1 MCYENTVYVDIFCTL
16 HNFFT
21 FRILETHPLYH
32 GVTNSKFQSIS
43 KIMVFRCLVCIP
55 ALSTQGYYILTPGP
69 HRPHRSY
76 RTVDS
81 SLRLWCRCRVMTF
94 RDWYVYGSDVSGW
107 CCAEFWRVKFVACTD
122 MMCRDDA
129 VSISDF
135 LSFLGV
141 RFSCIE
147 LMPYT
152 VWTWWIWCVYGL
164 NLSGR
169 CCVELAV
176 YDRMCRVKTV

>member
-1 MCYENTVYVDIFCTL
+1 MLRYFLCVLIIGFEC
-16 HNFFT
+16 
-21 FRILETHPLYH
+21 
-32 GVTNSKFQSIS
+32 GVGSRDFVLKVIVHDFHWA
-43 KIMVFRCLVCIP
+43 VGHVH
-55 ALSTQGYYILTPGP
+55 AA
-69 HRPHRSY
+69 RSY